1 MIKMSRSGHKGEKM
15 LETIAWVLILIISG
29 GVIVVTTFVA
39 VFMLSEE
46 K

>member
-1 MIKMSRSGHKGEKM
+1 MHRSGHKGEKI

-46 K
+46 I

>member
-1 MIKMSRSGHKGEKM
+1 M
-15 LETIAWVLILIISG
+15 LETIVWVLILIISG

>member
-1 MIKMSRSGHKGEKM
+1 MPRSGHKGETM
-15 LETIAWVLILIISG
+15 LETIAWVLLLIISG

-39 VFMLSEE
+39 IFMLSEE

>member
-1 MIKMSRSGHKGEKM
+1 M
-15 LETIAWVLILIISG
+15 LETIAWVLILIVSG

-39 VFMLSEE
+39 VFMLSED

>member
-1 MIKMSRSGHKGEKM
+1 M
-15 LETIAWVLILIISG
+15 LETIAWVLLLIISG

-39 VFMLSEE
+39 VFMLSED